1 MVSAVKPKKCECD
14 VMRYPRLR
22 ISSFLK
28 RFKDDKRGATILI
41 FAITLPVIVGFLGL
55 GGEVAYWYANHRNM
69 QTAADFGAY
78 TAALELQA
86 ARGEYTA
93 ISQGTVEAL
102 ENGADATTDTIT
114 VNIPPLSGAITSP
127 NAAEMIIVRSLPRLF
142 SGLFIDENM
151 EITAR
156 AVARHDIGG
165 TACILALDEYAKN
178 AIDISGTA
186 DIDLTGCDVHT
197 NSNHP
202 QAAQVWGN
210 AELFTGCLS
219 AMGGVQDNGGLTMDG
234 CSVAFEGANFSPDPY
249 SDLTVP
255 AENPGCPDEHQG
267 DPVTETD
274 GSKTYSPGRY
284 CGGLQ
289 LHDVTT
295 MEPGVY
301 IIDGGDFQINAGA
314 DVTGGTTTPG
324 EGVTFIMTGG
334 GTVSFNGTA
343 EIDFTAEMEG
353 DYPGILIY
361 QDREEGDASN
371 KINGNSDS
379 SFVGVFYFPTQEV
392 VFNGNNSTGMGC
404 MHVIGNTVKITGTA
418 SFGDTCDPAIHSFHD
433 GTKSAGY
440 VRLVD

>member
-1 MVSAVKPKKCECD
+1 MIALTPLNLVY
-14 VMRYPRLR
+14 VMRCSEMRKTT
-22 ISSFLK
+22 FLK
-28 RFKDDKRGATILI
+28 RFRDDKRGATILI
-41 FAITLPVIVGFLGL
+41 FAITLPIIVGFLGL
-55 GGEVAYWYANHRNM
+55 GGEVAYWYVNHRNM

-78 TAALELQA
+78 TAALEMQA
-86 ARGEYTA
+86 ARGEDYA
-93 ISQGTVEAL
+93 VSQGKVEAF
-102 ENGADATTDTIT
+102 ENGADAGTDTVT
-114 VNIPPLSGAITSP
+114 VNIPPLSGAYAGLDS
-127 NAAEMIIVRSLPRLF
+127 AEVIIVRSLPRLF

-151 EITAR
+151 VISTR
-156 AVARHDIGG
+156 AVAKHDPGG

-219 AMGGVQDNGGLTMDG
+219 AMGGIQDKGGLTMTD
-234 CSVAFEGANFSPDPY
+234 CTSAFEGANYSPDPHA
-249 SDLTVP
+249 DLTVP
-255 AENPGCPDEHQG
+255 AEAPGCPDEHAG
-267 DPVTETD
+267 DPIIEVD
-274 GSKTYSPGRY
+274 GSETFSPGRY

-301 IIDGGDFQINAGA
+301 ILDGGDFRINAGA
-314 DVTGGTTTPG
+314 DVYGD
-324 EGVTFIMTGG
+324 GVTFVMTGG
-334 GTVSFNGTA
+334 GTVSFNGSA
-343 EIDFTAEMEG
+343 EIDFTADMGG

-361 QDREEGDASN
+361 QDRDEADASN
-371 KINGNSDS
+371 HINGNSNS
-379 SFVGVFYFPTQEV
+379 SFVGVFYFPSQEV
-392 VFNGNNSTGMGC
+392 VFNGNASTGTGC
-404 MHVIGNTVKITGTA
+404 MHLIGNTIKITGTA
-418 SFGDTCDPAIHSFHD
+418 SFDDTCDPLIHTFHD